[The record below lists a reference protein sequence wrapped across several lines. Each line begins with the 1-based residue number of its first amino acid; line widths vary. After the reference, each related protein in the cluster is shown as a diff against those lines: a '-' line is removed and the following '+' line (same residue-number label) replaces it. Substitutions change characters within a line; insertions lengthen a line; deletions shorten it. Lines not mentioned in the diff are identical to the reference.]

1 MNQIVLVAKN
11 AFRAVMSQ
19 RALYMWGF
27 AIVIMFLR
35 SAPALFSQ
43 NRPSEMLNF
52 LRANA
57 VSGSLDIW
65 SLLCMAGAIYLGATS
80 IASELRTKTIITVLS
95 HPIRRWQMLVGKWMG
110 VSAFCVVTLGIGIA
124 LAFGLARYLGVNI
137 EGGVLAMS
145 ATRTIAG
152 ILLFAGAATALSTM
166 GSAPI
171 AVAVTMFIAI
181 VPQLIQP
188 LREDSSPT
196 YQRIGATLD
205 AVVAPGYQSH
215 YNGVVWAPL
224 PVQPNQRGRVP
235 AGAREALAAMQR
247 RPTVDYEES
256 RKQAAETVGYAAVYF
271 LVGCVAFTRRDL
283 KFS

>member
-1 MNQIVLVAKN
+1 MKHIGLVARN

-35 SAPALFSQ
+35 SAPALFAQ
-43 NRPSEMLNF
+43 NRPPEMMAF

-65 SLLCMAGAIYLGATS
+65 SYLCMAGAIYLGATS
-80 IASELRTKTIITVLS
+80 IASELRAKTIITVLS
-95 HPIRRWQMLVGKWMG
+95 HPVRRWQLMVGKWIG
-110 VSAFCVVTLGIGIA
+110 LSAFCVVTLAIGIA
-124 LAFGLARYLGVNI
+124 LAYGLASYLGVNV
-137 EGGVLAMS
+137 EGGVLAIS

-152 ILLFAGAATALSTM
+152 IVLLGGVAIAVSTF

-171 AVAVTMFIAI
+171 AVAIAMFLAI
-181 VPQLIQP
+181 VPTLIPP
-188 LREDSSPT
+188 LRDDANPI
-196 YQRIGATLD
+196 YHRIGVVLD
-205 AVVAPGYQSH
+205 KIVAPGYESH

-224 PVQPNQRGRVP
+224 PIPPQLRGRVP
-235 AGAREALAAMQR
+235 AALPASVRE
-247 RPTVDYEES
+247 RPSVDYGEQ
-256 RKQAAETVGYAAVYF
+256 RTRTAETAGYAGVYF
-271 LVGCVAFTRRDL
+271 LIGCVAFTRRDL